1 MRNNNQATET
11 TMKAQDVFATLP
23 ADQLTRAS
31 GGAAS
36 CDLSGLP
43 ASARS
48 IIMAESGGDPTAKN
62 PHSTAFGLGQLIVA
76 NRKALMG
83 ANYASTDCGAQL
95 EAFTKYTKG
104 RYGSF
109 DKALSFRKS
118 HGWY

>member
-1 MRNNNQATET
+1 MTAPMT
-11 TMKAQDVFATLP
+11 TPMTAQDAFEPLS
-23 ADQLTRAS
+23 ADKLTRAS
-31 GGAAS
+31 GAAAS

-43 ASARS
+43 PAARS
-48 IIMAESGGDPTAKN
+48 IIMAESSGNPTAKN

-83 ANYASTDCGAQL
+83 ANYASTDCGAQI

>member
-1 MRNNNQATET
+1 MFE
-11 TMKAQDVFATLP
+11 DVCEDKLA
-23 ADQLTRAS
+23 AVS
-31 GGAAS
+31 GGRAS

-62 PHSTAFGLGQLIVA
+62 PTSTAFGLGQLTIA
-76 NRKALMG
+76 NRRALMS
-83 ANYASTDCGAQL
+83 NPSSTNCGDQIS
-95 EAFTKYTKG
+95 AFRSYVSG

-109 DKALSFRKS
+109 DRALAFRRR